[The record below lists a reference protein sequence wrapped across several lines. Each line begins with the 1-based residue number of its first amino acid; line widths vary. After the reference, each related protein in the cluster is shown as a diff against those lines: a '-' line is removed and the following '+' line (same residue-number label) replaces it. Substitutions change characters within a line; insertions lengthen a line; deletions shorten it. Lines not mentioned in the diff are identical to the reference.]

1 MVSNASMTPNALSK
15 RAPRTLIAVLAFG
28 LLPALLPACGGGT
41 QPSGRP
47 KVAVSI
53 FPLYDIA
60 RRIAG
65 DQLEVVLVLP
75 AGRSEHSYRPTPREV
90 ARLSGTRLAVGVG
103 LHLDSWLTQVVR
115 NASENEVEVLELGPQ
130 LHPRHMSAREVGQ
143 NEVPAEAPHDE
154 DGHDEDGHDEDG
166 HDEDGHDDGDGHDAH
181 EERGDT
187 HAGEGGGHR
196 DPAAAAGT
204 AEARDEHGEHHE
216 HHHGGLDPHFWLDP
230 VRMIEA
236 VDLMVTAF
244 IRLDPAAAD
253 SFRSRGDEVKRSLRA
268 LDERL
273 RAERATFTRDT
284 IITFHGSFGYFADR
298 YNLHIAAVVE
308 PSPGREPTARYLAE
322 VLAVIA
328 ATHPAALFSEPQL
341 DPRPAQ
347 VIAQDAR
354 LPLFELDP
362 VGGTEGVATYEEL
375 MLHNGSVLARALR

>member
-1 MVSNASMTPNALSK
+1 MCPNAPSQRSL
-15 RAPRTLIAVLAFG
+15 RALLVCLALG
-28 LLPALLPACGGGT
+28 VVPCALPACGGSST
-41 QPSGRP
+41 PAGRP

-60 RRIAG
+60 RRVAG

-75 AGRSEHSYRPTPREV
+75 VGRSEHSYRPTPREI

-103 LHLDSWLTQVVR
+103 LQLDTWLTQVVR
-115 NASENEVEVLELGPQ
+115 NASDTEVEVLELGPL
-130 LHPRHMSAREVGQ
+130 LHPRHMSAREVGM
-143 NEVPAEAPHDE
+143 NEVHGADEPDEHEDEGEDADGHHDE
-154 DGHDEDGHDEDG
+154 GPEEAGA
-166 HDEDGHDDGDGHDAH
+166 AH
-181 EERGDT
+181 
-187 HAGEGGGHR
+187 HAGEER
-196 DPAAAAGT
+196 AQAT
-204 AEARDEHGEHHE
+204 TEHEGHHE

-236 VDLMVTAF
+236 VDLMVAAF
-244 IRLDPAAAD
+244 TRLDPAAAD
-253 SFRSRGDEVKRSLRA
+253 SFRTRGDEVKRALQA

-273 RAERATFTRDT
+273 RAERATYTRDT

-298 YNLHIAAVVE
+298 YNLRIAAVVE
-308 PSPGREPTARYLAE
+308 PSPGREPTAHYLAE

-328 ATHPAALFSEPQL
+328 ETHPAALFSEPQL

-362 VGGTEGVATYEEL
+362 VGGTEGVATYEAL
-375 MLHNGSVLARALR
+375 LLHNGSVLARALR